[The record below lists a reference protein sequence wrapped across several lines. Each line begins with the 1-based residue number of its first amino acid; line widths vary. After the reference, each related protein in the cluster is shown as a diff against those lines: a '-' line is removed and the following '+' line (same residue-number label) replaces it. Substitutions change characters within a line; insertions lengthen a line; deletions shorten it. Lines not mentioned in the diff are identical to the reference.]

1 VLDNANLP
9 LPKIG
14 QGVIPEGLQTL
25 LFHLSDMHT
34 LTLKNEEVMRYPI
47 GLSVKG
53 ILEIF

>member
-1 VLDNANLP
+1 VLANANLP